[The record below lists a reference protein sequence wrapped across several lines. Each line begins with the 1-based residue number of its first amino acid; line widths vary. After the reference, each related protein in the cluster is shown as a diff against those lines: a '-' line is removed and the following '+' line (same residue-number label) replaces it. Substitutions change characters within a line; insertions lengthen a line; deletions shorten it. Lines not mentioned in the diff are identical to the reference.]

1 MSVLQA
7 ALIALC
13 YAFARSAFTAGLGD
27 IVLAQ
32 PLVAGAITGLLLG
45 APLEGAAL
53 GGALNLAT
61 LGLSQVR
68 LRAGPDVAL
77 IGYVGVPL
85 MLLGGLRLGDADSAT
100 FLLALVAIGILLNF
114 LRALFNSVLAHWV
127 DFFGERGDTFTT
139 AFAGVMPAQLW
150 AFVVAFLPAFFLLR
164 LDAGALLNLA
174 RALPVW
180 VQNALVLAQHLLGL
194 LGIAMTLR
202 VVLQGSSVAYFV
214 LGWLVA
220 SAAAAAS
227 DEATALTHAGV
238 PLLVTLI
245 GASIATIHA
254 YTARRTATANPEFAR
269 GQEAAA
275 AEVSGAARDG
285 TATLSR
291 ADLLSAFAWW
301 LFFHD
306 AALNFERSQNM
317 GFAGAMAVIVGRLY
331 GTVEDRAAALRR
343 HLVLFAS
350 EPSFGAFAIGAS
362 AALEQKRAHGEP
374 VSEIEFVGAKAS
386 AMATLSALGDALMRG
401 MSLTFLVAV
410 GAWIAA
416 QNSLVGPFVFV
427 VAQSAVFLAVAY
439 GMFQL
444 GYVQLNRWL
453 PWARENEWLR
463 AGLFGATRLGAFVL
477 GALIVSVTRA
487 TPVPVSP
494 VVQIGAAAIPVQGL
508 FDAILPGAI
517 PLAIT
522 VGMWYLMRYRGVQ
535 PMSLLGVCVIAAMAV
550 GGFLRLLRWL

>member
-61 LGLSQVR
+61 LGLSQAR

-77 IGYVGVPL
+77 VGYVGVPL
-85 MLLGGLRLGDADSAT
+85 MLLSGLRLGDADSAT

-164 LDAGALLNLA
+164 LEPATVLNLA

-220 SAAAAAS
+220 SAAAVAS
-227 DEATALTHAGV
+227 EQSTALTHAGV

-254 YTARRTATANPEFAR
+254 YTARRTAAANPEFAR
-269 GQEAAA
+269 EQVAAA
-275 AEVSGAARDG
+275 AEIAGGPRDG
-285 TATLSR
+285 PALSR

-306 AALNFERSQNM
+306 AAVNFERSQNM
-317 GFAGAMAVIVGRLY
+317 GFAGAMSVIISRLY
-331 GTVEDRAAALRR
+331 GAVEDRAAAMRR
-343 HLVLFAS
+343 HLALFAS
-350 EPSFGAFAIGAS
+350 EPAFGAFAVGAS

-386 AMATLSALGDALMRG
+386 AMATLSALGDAVMRG
-401 MSLTFLVAV
+401 VSLTFLVAV
-410 GAWIAA
+410 GAWLAA
-416 QNSLVGPFVFV
+416 QNSLLGPFVFV

-453 PWARENEWLR
+453 PWARANEWLR

-487 TPVPVSP
+487 TPVPVAP
-494 VVQIGAAAIPVQGL
+494 VVQIGAAAIPLQGL

-522 VGMWYLMRYRGVQ
+522 AGMWYLMRYRGVQ
-535 PMSLLGVCVIAAMAV
+535 PMTLLGACVIAALAV
-550 GGFLRLLRWL
+550 GGLLRVLRWL